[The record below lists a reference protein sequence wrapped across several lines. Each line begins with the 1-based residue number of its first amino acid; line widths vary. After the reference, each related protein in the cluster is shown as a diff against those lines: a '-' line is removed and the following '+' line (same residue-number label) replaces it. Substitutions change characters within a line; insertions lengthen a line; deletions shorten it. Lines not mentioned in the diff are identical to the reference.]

1 MSNRIE
7 LEASYYLDKNYDEI
21 LDKIKKENFKKTQE
35 LIEEDTYYTD
45 KNFTFIQDRI
55 CLRTRKVDNNFLELT
70 YKPKSDNNKSEKYEK
85 REVNLKLDPKDY
97 EDTKYVINQLGY
109 IEYVS
114 FKKYRQVYSKNI
126 DGFEYNI
133 MIDRIDGVGNFIE
146 LEILANTE
154 EEKEKLRTE
163 LDRFVQRMN
172 CNKLK
177 EKEKPYRDIVKEYM
191 DSKK

>member
-1 MSNRIE
+1 M
-7 LEASYYLDKNYDEI
+7 
-21 LDKIKKENFKKTQE
+21 
-35 LIEEDTYYTD
+35 
-45 KNFTFIQDRI
+45 
-55 CLRTRKVDNNFLELT
+55 
-70 YKPKSDNNKSEKYEK
+70 
-85 REVNLKLDPKDY
+85 NLKLDPKDY
-97 EDTKYVINQLGY
+97 EDTKYVINQPGY